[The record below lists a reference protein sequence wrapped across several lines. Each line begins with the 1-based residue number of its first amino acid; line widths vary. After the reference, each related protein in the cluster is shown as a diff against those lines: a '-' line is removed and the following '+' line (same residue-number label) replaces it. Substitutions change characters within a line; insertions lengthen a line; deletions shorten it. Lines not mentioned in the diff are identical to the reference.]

1 MHRAREFG
9 VMVPAIDVL
18 EERQLSKSEIKS
30 VAEILLAPSGDGLAT
45 LPDPAGDWETFVQA
59 VSTAQQ
65 EVPLV
70 FCPVKKQLRP
80 WLNVF
85 ELRQYQPDP
94 VRIVLERNEELL
106 WRIYLFYSYN
116 AVVMKEILTGGMKG
130 GSAAVQA
137 KLKPM
142 PVFKSTF
149 RYEKRLLHQDDLWQ
163 LLNDFA
169 LVPAV
174 VNTIR
179 FNKLISEL
187 VLLPSLL
194 FIYIVTISLMSP
206 YTLCQTQTP
215 CYSHSFILFIRRF
228 IPYTHH
234 PFL

>member
-1 MHRAREFG
+1 M
-9 VMVPAIDVL
+9 
-18 EERQLSKSEIKS
+18 
-30 VAEILLAPSGDGLAT
+30 
-45 LPDPAGDWETFVQA
+45 
-59 VSTAQQ
+59 
-65 EVPLV
+65 
-70 FCPVKKQLRP
+70 
-80 WLNVF
+80 F

-116 AVVMKEILTGGMKG
+116 AVVVREILTGSMKG

-179 FNKLISEL
+179 FNKLISEMVIIITPFL
-187 VLLPSLL
+187 IRTSPHFFTPSHPNLLTPNHPNLLTPNHICSLTHPHLLPHPHVHLLTSSHKPSLIPIHL
-194 FIYIVTISLMSP
+194 PPPISSHPTTCSPTPICSPPHLLSHPTTCSSPPLRVNVVTS
-206 YTLCQTQTP
+206 
-215 CYSHSFILFIRRF
+215 
-228 IPYTHH
+228 
-234 PFL
+234 